1 MGLPL
6 VNQFLAQGYALVR
19 ILSALKIKSSTYYN
33 WRHWQPSRQ
42 EKRRESLKPYI
53 LDVWKTFKFYGYCR
67 IAAYSH
73 LNNDCPKI
81 SEYMTLKLMRE
92 LGIRSRMQK
101 RYCKPKTVV
110 TVDQKPLIIHS
121 DMGSQYTSAE
131 FNIKCQNYGL
141 KHSYSL
147 KGHPYDNGRMEA
159 FHSILKREEVYLK
172 AYQTLTQVQAAI
184 GWYINFYNRNRISNV
199 A

>member
-33 WRHWQPSRQ
+33 WHHWQPSRQ

-53 LDVWKTFKFYGYCR
+53 LDVWKTFKFYGYRR

-81 SEYMTLKLMRE
+81 SEYMTLKLMRK

-101 RYCKPKTVV
+101 RYRKPKTVV
-110 TVDQKPLIIHS
+110 TVDQKPNLIRHLHDLSVFGKQI
-121 DMGSQYTSAE
+121 
-131 FNIKCQNYGL
+131 
-141 KHSYSL
+141 SL
-147 KGHPYDNGRMEA
+147 I
-159 FHSILKREEVYLK
+159 FS
-172 AYQTLTQVQAAI
+172 
-184 GWYINFYNRNRISNV
+184 
-199 A
+199 

>member
-53 LDVWKTFKFYGYCR
+53 LDVWKTFKFYGYRR
-67 IAAYSH
+67 IAAYSQ

-92 LGIRSRMQK
+92 LGNKSRMQK
-101 RYCKPKTVV
+101 RYRKPKTLV
-110 TVDQKPLIIHS
+110 TVDQKPNLLTPE
-121 DMGSQYTSAE
+121 QVNPPKFY
-131 FNIKCQNYGL
+131 Y
-141 KHSYSL
+141 
-147 KGHPYDNGRMEA
+147 
-159 FHSILKREEVYLK
+159 
-172 AYQTLTQVQAAI
+172 TLTFTD
-184 GWYINFYNRNRISNV
+184 YFNV
-199 A
+199 VKLTTACPTRVAFCMTCSH